1 MKIPSLSKRKQ
12 SLTALYTLPPSPPP
26 SFVPSLP
33 SCPHLCSATPW
44 PSPSLRHPASPS
56 LGHPA
61 RGYGVFSLCDI
72 LTLSYSIP
80 SPANFSSTGEVGEEL
95 GDLKGGGGV
104 GWPRVCC
111 TLCPRVRLGIA
122 VGGRGPLRVSNA
134 LRDEKIRIAS
144 SWSAGL
150 APRSTL
156 IAGVSEVRRGVRPG
170 LASSPASVRC
180 VDIIARDVNYNGFIF
195 HCCI

>member
-80 SPANFSSTGEVGEEL
+80 GPANFSSTGEVG
-95 GDLKGGGGV
+95 GGIRRFERGWGCRVTPGV
-104 GWPRVCC
+104 LHSLPAG
-111 TLCPRVRLGIA
+111 
-122 VGGRGPLRVSNA
+122 
-134 LRDEKIRIAS
+134 AS
-144 SWSAGL
+144 GY
-150 APRSTL
+150 
-156 IAGVSEVRRGVRPG
+156 RRGG
-170 LASSPASVRC
+170 SGSSTC
-180 VDIIARDVNYNGFIF
+180 LE
-195 HCCI
+195 CLT